1 LFVQIQYFLQLYGS
15 AYRPIERWS
24 WQKSVCPQSSVV
36 VASVVDVEGVGDVGE
51 AVGGGA
57 VVVVGTG

>member
-1 LFVQIQYFLQLYGS
+1 
-15 AYRPIERWS
+15 
-24 WQKSVCPQSSVV
+24 VCPQSSVV

-57 VVVVGTG
+57 VVVVGPG